1 MNEERLKELEA
12 FKAKLEIQLNETVFL
27 IQGYKNAMENQQDD
41 VPEQVER
48 SLTQTKRKSQTPRT
62 EEWLCLNDR
71 ALKNN

>member
-41 VPEQVER
+41 VPEQVEKSDPNKKKKPNAQNGR
-48 SLTQTKRKSQTPRT
+48 MAMPKRQGAK
-62 EEWLCLNDR
+62 
-71 ALKNN
+71 K

>member
-41 VPEQVER
+41 VPEQVEEVWPK
-48 SLTQTKRKSQTPRT
+48 QKEKAKRPER
-62 EEWLCLNDR
+62 
-71 ALKNN
+71 KNGYA

>member
-41 VPEQVER
+41 VPEQVEGVWPK
-48 SLTQTKRKSQTPRT
+48 QKEKAKRPER
-62 EEWLCLNDR
+62 ENGY
-71 ALKNN
+71 A